1 MKPPSVKRITANDLG
16 DFGQKLAPFLNQFN
30 NFSQQVVDLLS
41 GNLTLR
47 DNIQSEIIIYTGI
60 LNPFVKEKILLT
72 SLKSVPQCVI
82 LGKII
87 QVNPSALMV
96 GSNVTIE
103 WDTDGKYIFLNL
115 VNGTF
120 TANAVYQLNLLVF

>member
-1 MKPPSVKRITANDLG
+1 MKPPSVKRITASDLG
-16 DFGQKLAPFLNQFN
+16 EFGQKMAPFLNQFN

-87 QVNPSALMV
+87 QVNPSALTV